1 MLPLIGVIGASVAGG
16 VVGGLA
22 ANAFSNSQSSIGSGP
37 TVGGY
42 TPFVAGRKTVGQ
54 LRGDSQ
60 SYWTSW
66 WNKHRDTPVGD
77 MARTGV
83 PGVW

>member
-1 MLPLIGVIGASVAGG
+1 MLPLIGMLGASVAGA

-22 ANAFSNSQSSIGSGP
+22 VHAMSGSQAP

-60 SYWTSW
+60 SYWSSW
-66 WNKHRDTPVGD
+66 WDKNRDTPKGQL
-77 MARTGV
+77 ASTGL

>member
-1 MLPLIGVIGASVAGG
+1 MLPLIGIIGASVAGG

-22 ANAFSNSQSSIGSGP
+22 AHAISAP
-37 TVGGY
+37 TPQTTGGY

-60 SYWTSW
+60 GYWTSW
-66 WNKHRDTPVGD
+66 WNKHRNTSTGHL
-77 MARTGV
+77 ARTGV

>member
-1 MLPLIGVIGASVAGG
+1 MLPLIGIIGASVAGG

-22 ANAFSNSQSSIGSGP
+22 AQSFAPKNAP
-37 TVGGY
+37 TTGGY
-42 TPFVAGRKTVGQ
+42 TPFIAGRKTVGQ

-60 SYWTSW
+60 GYWSSW
-66 WNKHRDTPVGD
+66 WNKHRNTATGNL
-77 MARTGV
+77 ARTGM